1 MLEALQCVYTHTGK
15 SAALP
20 LFQCCSSA
28 VASPIAIYKPLLL
41 AFRLD
46 CIESVPF
53 PIIMQNTAFSL
64 DAKTDRFT
72 QYLDRST
79 AADLISKALVALYE
93 EPQKPEDPISFIRSF
108 LGGAMLQ
115 DVAATQR
122 EVAELR
128 ERNEKLEKLLEE
140 MRRDVEAGR
149 KRKRTNSAR
158 RGKK

>member
-1 MLEALQCVYTHTGK
+1 
-15 SAALP
+15 
-20 LFQCCSSA
+20 
-28 VASPIAIYKPLLL
+28 
-41 AFRLD
+41 
-46 CIESVPF
+46 
-53 PIIMQNTAFSL
+53 MQNTAFSL